1 MTNFGF
7 LKEKEQ
13 YKSFTSACFEAEKS
27 LQISPATTAI
37 LSRRALELA
46 VKWTYSFDEGLKLPY
61 DDRLSALI
69 HEQTFRDII
78 DSDLFSLIRYIVKL
92 GNVAVHTNS
101 NISREEA
108 ITSLRNLHE
117 FISWIDYCYSVDY
130 TAQAFNEEMLLDGG
144 ETRKRKE
151 EYQDLFEKLSA
162 KDRKLEDIIS
172 ENEKLRK
179 QVQRYV
185 FIIKRKRIM
194 ISKWM
199 KYLSLR
205 HVSVILMLI

>member
-7 LKEKEQ
+7 LKEKNQ
-13 YKSFTSACFEAEKS
+13 YESFTSACLEAEKS

-46 VKWTYSFDEGLKLPY
+46 VKWVYSFDEALKLPY

-69 HEQTFRDII
+69 HEQTFQDII
-78 DSDLFSLIRYIVKL
+78 DGDLFPLLRYIVKL

-117 FISWIDYCYSVDY
+117 FVSWIDYCYSIEY
-130 TAQAFNEEMLLDGG
+130 TAKPFNEDLLLEGNV
-144 ETRKRKE
+144 TRKRKE
-151 EYQDLFEKLSA
+151 EY
-162 KDRKLEDIIS
+162 
-172 ENEKLRK
+172 
-179 QVQRYV
+179 
-185 FIIKRKRIM
+185 
-194 ISKWM
+194 
-199 KYLSLR
+199 
-205 HVSVILMLI
+205 

>member
-7 LKEKEQ
+7 LNEKEQ
-13 YKSFTSACFEAEKS
+13 YDSFTSACLEAEKS

-46 VKWTYSFDEGLKLPY
+46 VKWTYSFDDGLKLPY

-78 DSDLFSLIRYIVKL
+78 DSDLFPLIRYIVKL

-101 NISREEA
+101 NISRDEA

-117 FISWIDYCYSVDY
+117 FVSWIDYCYSVDY
-130 TAQAFNEEMLLDGG
+130 
-144 ETRKRKE
+144 
-151 EYQDLFEKLSA
+151 
-162 KDRKLEDIIS
+162 KDRKSTRLNSSHDAIS
-172 ENEKLRK
+172 
-179 QVQRYV
+179 
-185 FIIKRKRIM
+185 
-194 ISKWM
+194 
-199 KYLSLR
+199 
-205 HVSVILMLI
+205 

>member
-78 DSDLFSLIRYIVKL
+78 DENLFPLLRYIVKL
-92 GNVAVHTNS
+92 GNVAVHTNTT
-101 NISREEA
+101 ITRDEA
-108 ITSLRNLHE
+108 ITALRNLHE
-117 FISWIDYCYSVDY
+117 FVSFIDYCYSTEY
-130 TAQAFNEEMLLDGG
+130 TATQFDEDLLLSGT
-144 ETRKRKE
+144 ESRKSKE
-151 EYQDLFEKLSA
+151 EYQDLYEKLSA
-162 KDRKLEDIIS
+162 KDRKLEEIIE
-172 ENEKLRK
+172 ENQKLRK
-179 QVQRYV
+179 Q
-185 FIIKRKRIM
+185 
-194 ISKWM
+194 
-199 KYLSLR
+199 LT
-205 HVSVILMLI
+205 